1 MKNILQAL
9 RGGADVVEMGLRGG
23 NLVQASKGWRIVDRN
38 LDKIMN
44 LTMNLLSYSKPREPA
59 LESVNPKTLID
70 DCLELIAATANEK
83 GVMAV
88 ADVEEDHPA
97 IPLDQAGMHQVL
109 MNLLSNAIDAVEP
122 QTGLVRVECRYD
134 AENRQSIIE
143 VTDNGAGIPAPMTKY
158 LFELFHSTKGNR
170 GTGLGLAVAK
180 KIVEE
185 HEGSITATSTPGQGT
200 SFKIR
205 LPVYH
210 ETLSDPA
217 HTHGPPS

>member
-44 LTMNLLSYSKPREPA
+44 LTLNLLSYSKPREPA
-59 LESVNPKTLID
+59 LESVNPRALID

-97 IPLDQAGMHQVL
+97 IPLDPGG
-109 MNLLSNAIDAVEP
+109 NAPGADEP
-122 QTGLVRVECRYD
+122 PCPTR
-134 AENRQSIIE
+134 
-143 VTDNGAGIPAPMTKY
+143 
-158 LFELFHSTKGNR
+158 
-170 GTGLGLAVAK
+170 
-180 KIVEE
+180 
-185 HEGSITATSTPGQGT
+185 
-200 SFKIR
+200 
-205 LPVYH
+205 
-210 ETLSDPA
+210 
-217 HTHGPPS
+217 